1 MDETNL
7 IRVVVLRPFSYSE
20 NGGITVE
27 RMKVGDEPLIDATMF
42 PGLEREK
49 YVKRFIAA
57 NVPQPSPGPLDG
69 GPIGPAKSPQSS
81 RQGRL
86 SLRNNSPQSA
96 GDAVQQSS
104 TLASS
109 PLRGPTSSTLPTPN
123 GGRSTPGSFDSQD

>member
-1 MDETNL
+1 MDETKL

-42 PGLEREK
+42 PGLERDK
-49 YVKRFIAA
+49 YVKRFVAT
-57 NVPQPSPGPLDG
+57 NVPKSTPGPLDG
-69 GPIGPAKSPQSS
+69 GPTGPAKSPQSS
-81 RQGRL
+81 RRGRL

-104 TLASS
+104 TPASS
-109 PLRGPTSSTLPTPN
+109 PPRGLTSSTLPTAN
-123 GGRSTPGSFDSQD
+123 GGRSTPGNFDLQD